1 MKRKINVKN
10 ILIILLLSGLF
21 ILSMIREWVI
31 IDKIETLT
39 SVNED
44 LKVQME
50 LRNQHIKDLQS
61 DIDSLNDKNSDLVDE
76 NNSLKHE
83 LAQ

>member
-1 MKRKINVKN
+1 MKRKINIKN

-21 ILSMIREWVI
+21 ILSMIREFVI
-31 IDKIETLT
+31 VDKLDTLT
-39 SVNED
+39 SVNKD
-44 LKVQME
+44 LKAQME
-50 LRNQHIKDLQS
+50 LRNQHIKDLES
-61 DIDSLNDKNSDLVDE
+61 EINSLNDINSNLVEE

>member
-10 ILIILLLSGLF
+10 VLIILLLSGLF
-21 ILSMIREWVI
+21 ILSMIRECVI
-31 IDKIETLT
+31 NDKLEMLT
-39 SVNED
+39 GANED

-50 LRNQHIKDLQS
+50 LRNQHIKELQS
-61 DIDSLNDKNSDLVDE
+61 DIDSLNDRNSNLLEE